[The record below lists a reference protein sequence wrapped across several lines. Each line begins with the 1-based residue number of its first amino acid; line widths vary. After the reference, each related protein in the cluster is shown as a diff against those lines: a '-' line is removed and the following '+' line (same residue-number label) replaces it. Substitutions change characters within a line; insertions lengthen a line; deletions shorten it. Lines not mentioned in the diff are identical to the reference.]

1 MKLIRRIADLAG
13 VTMFV
18 GLAACTSG
26 PDYHKPEAPVP
37 AQWQSAT
44 SSDLSGLSTLFK
56 PSVPNDAD
64 VKGNWWEVFGDPVLN
79 QLEQQALL
87 KNQSLISAIEH
98 LNMARAQVD
107 VSSAGLFPQIGL
119 QAGPSRSKI
128 SADRPLAAY
137 NTVNQSTVQTNQQLG
152 FTVNYEADLFG
163 RVSRVLESAH
173 AQAEQASADLENT
186 RLVLMTELAGDY
198 VNLRELDQEIF
209 VIQQGIILQQNA
221 LNYIQNRHDLGVAS
235 GLDLAQQQAVLD
247 ANRTQLELIRNQ
259 RVSYLHAMATMTG
272 VPAPGFDITPNVAG
286 LGALAVPAL
295 PVGVPSDVLQ
305 RRPDIA
311 SAERAMAVANAAVGI
326 AHAAYYP
333 TILLQAN
340 GGWDSTGLSTLFSA
354 PSLLWSLGASLTQ
367 TVFDGGKTSA
377 GVKIAEAG
385 YLATVANYRQNVLV
399 ALQEVANG
407 MDAAALL
414 GRASANA
421 DASVVSATRVL
432 DLANDRYTG
441 GLAPYLD
448 VVTAQQALLTNQRQS
463 VQITGQRLLNTVY
476 LIKALGGGWHKK
488 G

>member
-1 MKLIRRIADLAG
+1 
-13 VTMFV
+13 V
-18 GLAACTSG
+18 
-26 PDYHKPEAPVP
+26 
-37 AQWQSAT
+37 
-44 SSDLSGLSTLFK
+44 
-56 PSVPNDAD
+56 
-64 VKGNWWEVFGDPVLN
+64 
-79 QLEQQALL
+79 
-87 KNQSLISAIEH
+87 
-98 LNMARAQVD
+98 AR
-107 VSSAGLFPQIGL
+107 
-119 QAGPSRSKI
+119 
-128 SADRPLAAY
+128 
-137 NTVNQSTVQTNQQLG
+137 
-152 FTVNYEADLFG
+152 
-163 RVSRVLESAH
+163 
-173 AQAEQASADLENT
+173 
-186 RLVLMTELAGDY
+186 
-198 VNLRELDQEIF
+198 
-209 VIQQGIILQQNA
+209 
-221 LNYIQNRHDLGVAS
+221 
-235 GLDLAQQQAVLD
+235 
-247 ANRTQLELIRNQ
+247 
-259 RVSYLHAMATMTG
+259 
-272 VPAPGFDITPNVAG
+272 